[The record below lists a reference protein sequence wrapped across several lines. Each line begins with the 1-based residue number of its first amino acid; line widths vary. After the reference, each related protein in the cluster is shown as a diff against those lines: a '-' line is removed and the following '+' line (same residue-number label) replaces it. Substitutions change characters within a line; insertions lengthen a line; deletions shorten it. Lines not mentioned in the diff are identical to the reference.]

1 MKIIP
6 LRALP
11 RAFVQIPNY
20 IPNQPIVLPEDEYR
34 KFKNVLR
41 LGTGDEVVILPN
53 NGTAIRARLDGKTAI
68 PSEIHEL
75 KTESPI
81 RITLALGISK
91 PDATEDAIRMASEIG
106 VAHFILFTARRSVV
120 KWEASKFEKKLD
132 RLKTISREACEV
144 AFRTNLPTFE
154 ILPDLPAVLVNYP
167 EALVLSELDNVETPF
182 PVLTKP
188 TTLVIG
194 PEGGWDP
201 REVALIKNP
210 ITLGA
215 RVLRVSTAVATACAL
230 ALANR

>member
-1 MKIIP
+1 MIP

-11 RAFVQIPNY
+11 RAFVNIPNY
-20 IPNQPIVLPEDEYR
+20 TPNQPITLPEEEYR

-53 NGTAIRARLDGKTAI
+53 NGTVVRARLDGKTAI
-68 PSEIHEL
+68 PSEIHQPN
-75 KTESPI
+75 TESLI

-91 PDATEDAIRMASEIG
+91 PDATEDAIRMASELGI
-106 VAHFILFTARRSVV
+106 AHFILFTARRSVV
-120 KWEASKFEKKLD
+120 KWEPSKFEKKLE

-154 ILPDLPAVLVNYP
+154 VLADLSSVLAQHP
-167 EALVLSELDNVETPF
+167 EALVLSEMDNVQTPF
-182 PVLTKP
+182 PQITTP
-188 TTLVIG
+188 TTLVVG

-210 ITLGA
+210 ITLGP
-215 RVLRVSTAVATACAL
+215 RVLRVSTAVANACAM
-230 ALANR
+230 ALTPR

>member
-1 MKIIP
+1 MIP

-20 IPNQPIVLPEDEYR
+20 TPNQPIALPEEEYR

-53 NGTAIRARLDGKTAI
+53 NGTAIRATLEGKTAI
-68 PSEIHEL
+68 PTEIHHPN
-75 KTESPI
+75 TESPI

-91 PDATEDAIRMASEIG
+91 PDATEDAVRMASEIG
-106 VAHFILFTARRSVV
+106 IAHFILFTARRSVV
-120 KWEASKFEKKLD
+120 KWESSKFQKKLD
-132 RLKTISREACEV
+132 RLRAISREACEV

-154 ILPDLPAVLVNYP
+154 VLADLSAVLTQHP

-182 PVLTKP
+182 PKITAP

-201 REVALIKNP
+201 RELALIKNP
-210 ITLGA
+210 ITLGP
-215 RVLRVSTAVATACAL
+215 RVLRVNTAVATACSL
-230 ALANR
+230 AFANR